1 MYKKKRMT
9 AVMMACLTALSLA
22 LTGCGNSAQSTTTK
36 EGTVSKN
43 KGEKMVEVRFSEVI
57 RSIFYAPHYI
67 AMEKGFFREE
77 GIEVDM
83 MTAQGSDKG
92 AAALLSGTADISLVG
107 PESAVFIFN
116 QHGKQSLKVF
126 YQLTATDG
134 SFLLARNP
142 KSNFQWSD
150 LNGQAVVSWR
160 PGSSPQMVMSQ
171 VLKKNQVDKTK
182 LITNI
187 ASPAMVGAF
196 ESGKGEYIQVF
207 EPLASMLEQSGKA
220 KLVASMGEAFGSYPE
235 TSYVATNEFI
245 KKNPEILQKWS
256 NAVYKATLWLNEHS
270 AEEAADVLAPHFQG
284 TSKELIQK
292 SVERY
297 VKQNSWAKNPVLDQA
312 QLDMLQDTL
321 VDSGVLPADQKVKH
335 EDIVETTFAEK
346 AVQEGN

>member
-1 MYKKKRMT
+1 MNKMKKISGPM
-9 AVMMACLTALSLA
+9 VACITALSLM
-22 LTGCGNSAQSTTTK
+22 LTACGNSAQTTSTK
-36 EGTVSKN
+36 EAAAPKQDGK
-43 KGEKMVEVRFSEVI
+43 KIVEVHFSEVI

-67 AMEKGFFREE
+67 AMEKGFFRDE
-77 GIEVDM
+77 GLKVDM
-83 MTAQGSDKG
+83 MTSQGSDKG

-134 SFLLARNP
+134 SFLMARNP
-142 KSNFQWSD
+142 KTPFQWSD

-160 PGSSPQMVMSQ
+160 PGSSPEMVMSQ
-171 VLKKNQVDKTK
+171 VLKKNQVRKSK

-196 ESGKGEYIQVF
+196 ESGKGEYIQVY

-220 KLVASMGEAFGSYPE
+220 RLVASMGKAIGSYPE
-235 TSYVATNEFI
+235 TSYVATDEFI
-245 KKNPEILQKWS
+245 KKNPEIIQKWS
-256 NAVYKATLWLNEHS
+256 NAVYKATQWLNEHS
-270 AEEAADVLAPHFQG
+270 AEEAAAALEPYFKG

-297 VKQNSWAKNPVLDQA
+297 AKQNSWAKNPVLDQA
-312 QLDMLQDTL
+312 QLDTLQDIL
-321 VDSGVLPADQKVKH
+321 VDSGVLPSDQKVKH

>member
-1 MYKKKRMT
+1 MNKKKKIT
-9 AVMMACLTALSLA
+9 GVMMACFTALSLM
-22 LTGCGNSAQSTTTK
+22 LTGCGNSAQTTSSK
-36 EGTVSKN
+36 EGTVPKQN
-43 KGEKMVEVRFSEVI
+43 GDKLTQVRFSEVI

-67 AMEKGFFREE
+67 AIEKGFFRDE
-77 GIEVDM
+77 GLEVDM
-83 MTAQGSDKG
+83 TTSQGSDKG
-92 AAALLSGTADISLVG
+92 AAALLSGTADVSLVG

-142 KSNFQWSD
+142 KSPFQWSD

-160 PGSSPQMVMSQ
+160 PGSSPEMVMSQ
-171 VLKKNQVDKTK
+171 VLKKNQVGKSK

-220 KLVASMGEAFGSYPE
+220 KLVASMGEAYGSYPE
-235 TSYVATNEFI
+235 TSYVATNEFM
-245 KKNPEILQKWS
+245 KKNPETLQKWS

-270 AEEAADVLAPHFQG
+270 AEEAAAALEPYFEG

-297 VKQNSWAKNPVLDQA
+297 AKQNSWAKNPVLDQA
-312 QLDMLQDTL
+312 QLDKLQDTL
-321 VDSGVLPADQKVKH
+321 VESGVLPSDQQVKH
-335 EDIVETTFAEK
+335 GDIVETTFAEK

>member
-1 MYKKKRMT
+1 MYKMKKISG
-9 AVMMACLTALSLA
+9 VMMACFTALSLT
-22 LTGCGNSAQSTTTK
+22 LTGCGNSAQTTSTK
-36 EGTVSKN
+36 EGAVPKQ

-126 YQLTATDG
+126 YQLTVTDG
-134 SFLLARNP
+134 SFLMARNP
-142 KSNFQWSD
+142 KGKFQWSD

-160 PGSSPQMVMSQ
+160 PGSSPEMVLSQ
-171 VLKKNQVDKTK
+171 LLKKNQVGKTE
-182 LITNI
+182 LITNL
-187 ASPAMVGAF
+187 ASTAMVGAF

-220 KLVASMGEAFGSYPE
+220 KLVASIGDAIGSYPE
-235 TSYVATNEFI
+235 TSYVATDEFI
-245 KKNPEILQKWS
+245 KNNPEILQKWS
-256 NAVYKATLWLNEHS
+256 NAVFKATQWLNGHS
-270 AEEAADVLAPHFQG
+270 AEEAAAVLEPYFQG
-284 TSKELIQK
+284 TSKVLIQK

-297 VKQNSWAKNPVLDQA
+297 AKQNSWAKNPVLDQA
-312 QLDMLQDTL
+312 QLDTLQDIL
-321 VDSGVLPADQKVKH
+321 VDSGVLPSDQKVKH
-335 EDIVETTFAEK
+335 KDIVETTFAEK
-346 AVQEGN
+346 AVQKGN